1 MGGRIFVEKTILDYL
16 VLIKKRLWLI
26 AIFVILSC
34 VTTYIVS
41 DNVVKP
47 VYSASSQLLVN
58 HISAKQGSNNLND
71 VNTSLNLV
79 ESYKQI
85 LTSPKIMDAVVATH
99 PEFHLTSQ
107 KLAEKLQIKSSDKSQ
122 VIGLTFEAGSYSQ
135 AAAVVNAVTQKFV
148 QTVPGLME
156 LNNVKILNEADPQ
169 ANPDPINGNPLMNI
183 AISFLVSLM
192 IALGTIVF
200 LESINGTLRTE
211 KEADADI
218 GIPVIASI
226 PFIRKKD
233 IDGVAGNSKER
244 VGERKYAAIE

>member
-1 MGGRIFVEKTILDYL
+1 MEKTILDYL

-34 VTTYIVS
+34 VTTYFVS

-58 HISAKQGSNNLND
+58 HISGKQGSNNLND

-85 LTSPKIMDAVVATH
+85 LTSPKIMEAVVTAH
-99 PEFHLTSQ
+99 PEFGLTQQ
-107 KLAEKLQIKSSDKSQ
+107 KLAEKLQVKTSDKSQ

-148 QTVPGLME
+148 QAVPGLME
-156 LNNVKILNEADPQ
+156 LNNVKILNEADPR
-169 ANPDPINGNPLMNI
+169 ANPDPTNGNPLMNI

-226 PFIRKKD
+226 PVIRKKD
-233 IDGVAGNSKER
+233 ISGAAGNSKER